1 MWLWLSW
8 VVSMFDFLFG
18 NYPCIPDRWGEQD
31 QLDDESVK
39 YIKWFKELLLQLAP
53 QLLDQLN
60 RSVIPAAI
68 EARKIANKLE
78 SLQQQKT
85 EIIPEVADAKKRVK
99 RNWQKVSELEGESW
113 LHIVFPIGLS
123 LMLVLGISEI
133 LGIDIQSLT
142 PDQYPLFIL
151 GLGGAVFI
159 NIAESKSITL
169 HVQYIHASKKG
180 AAKIPF
186 WQLMKEG
193 HPPFYLAL
201 VIIILEIAFATPG
214 LLTLLPP
221 SLSEKLLWQ
230 LVAVLGAGLAA
241 LVNVTLAWGAA
252 LPKLQNKE
260 EQLKIVEE
268 IEEKNHQ
275 INRQV
280 QVLRNLEEKIQET
293 KQILSD
299 RTARA
304 IREHRRWELSVKH
317 CMRCHRQAVKKFYE
331 QYRERQLETADIYA
345 YDNSHT
351 EPGNG
356 HKQSKK
362 GDRAL

>member
-1 MWLWLSW
+1 MWLWFSW
-8 VVSMFDFLFG
+8 IVSIFDSLFG

-31 QLDDESVK
+31 QLDDESIK
-39 YIKWFKELLLQLAP
+39 YIQGFKELLLKLAP

-68 EARKIANKLE
+68 EAKKIANKLE

-85 EIIPEVADAKKRVK
+85 EIIPEIADAKNRIK
-99 RNWQKVSELEGESW
+99 RNRQRMSKVGEKSW

-133 LGIDIQSLT
+133 LGLDIQSLT

-151 GLGGAVFI
+151 GLGGAIFI
-159 NIAESKSITL
+159 NIAESASITL
-169 HVQYIHASKKG
+169 HVEYIHVSQKG
-180 AAKIPF
+180 AAKISF

-201 VIIILEIAFATPG
+201 VIVILEIAFATPG
-214 LLTLLPP
+214 LLNLLPP
-221 SLSEKLLWQ
+221 SLSEQLLWQ
-230 LVAVLGAGLAA
+230 LVVMLGAGLAA
-241 LVNVTLAWGAA
+241 LVNVTLAWGEA
-252 LPKLQNKE
+252 LPKLENKE
-260 EQLKIVEE
+260 EKLKIVDE
-268 IEEKNHQ
+268 IEKINDQINHQ
-275 INRQV
+275 VRKIE
-280 QVLRNLEEKIQET
+280 NLEEQIQET

-317 CMRCHRQAVKKFYE
+317 CMRSHRQSVKKFYE
-331 QYRERQLETADIYA
+331 QYRERQLENADVSPYF
-345 YDNSHT
+345 NSHN
-351 EPGNG
+351 ESKNG
-356 HKQSKK
+356 HKSTVNQE
-362 GDRAL
+362 

>member
-1 MWLWLSW
+1 MWLWFSW
-8 VVSMFDFLFG
+8 IVSMFDSLFG

-39 YIKWFKELLLQLAP
+39 YIQWFKELLLKLAP

-68 EARKIANKLE
+68 EAKKIANKLE

-85 EIIPEVADAKKRVK
+85 EILPEIADAKKRVK
-99 RNWQKVSELEGESW
+99 RNWQKMPKLEEKSW

-151 GLGGAVFI
+151 GLGGAIFI
-159 NIAESKSITL
+159 NIAESESITL

-214 LLTLLPP
+214 LLNLLPP
-221 SLSEKLLWQ
+221 SLSEKLLWR
-230 LVAVLGAGLAA
+230 LVVMLGAGLAA

-252 LPKLQNKE
+252 LPKLENKE
-260 EQLKIVEE
+260 EKLKIVEE

-280 QVLRNLEEKIQET
+280 LVLHNLEEQIQET

-331 QYRERQLETADIYA
+331 QYRERQLGTADIYA
-345 YDNSHT
+345 YDNSHI
-351 EPGNG
+351 EQGNG
-356 HKQSKK
+356 HKTPLNKE
-362 GDRAL
+362 R